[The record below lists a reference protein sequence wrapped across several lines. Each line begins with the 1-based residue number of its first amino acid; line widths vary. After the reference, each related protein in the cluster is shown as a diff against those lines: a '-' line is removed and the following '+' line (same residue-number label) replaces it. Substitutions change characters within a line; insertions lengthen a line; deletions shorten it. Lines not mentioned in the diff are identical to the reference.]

1 MAFGSLTDIIGA
13 PFKLENVPDTDA
25 LIIELTNR
33 YPQLKKSK
41 YVVSVNKK
49 MINKNTPLAENDT
62 VALMSPFS
70 GG

>member
-1 MAFGSLTDIIGA
+1 MAFGSLTDIIGDT
-13 PFKLENVPDTDA
+13 FVLENVSDTDA
-25 LIIELTNR
+25 LINELVYR
-33 YPQLKKSK
+33 YPQLKHSK

-49 MINKNTPLAENDT
+49 MINANTALGENDT